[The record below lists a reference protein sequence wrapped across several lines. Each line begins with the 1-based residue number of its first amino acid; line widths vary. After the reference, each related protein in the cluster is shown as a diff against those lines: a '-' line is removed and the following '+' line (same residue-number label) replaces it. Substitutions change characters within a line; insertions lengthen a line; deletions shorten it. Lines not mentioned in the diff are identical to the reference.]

1 MRVLEQFLHNCAI
14 LWYLI
19 GLLERQQKEVHVK
32 TIMVG
37 TDGSDAA
44 TRAAKYALASAK
56 ARDAKLVI
64 ACVIDWSPYDM
75 LTPDE
80 IEKRSSA
87 KQNEIERAKSKI
99 ITPLLASLD
108 AEGVTIDTVI
118 RHGHP
123 TRTLEKLVHE
133 FEVEQVFVG
142 RHGQSRIE
150 RALFGSVAS
159 NLVQIASVPVTVVP

>member
-1 MRVLEQFLHNCAI
+1 
-14 LWYLI
+14 
-19 GLLERQQKEVHVK
+19 
-32 TIMVG
+32 MVG

-44 TRAAKYALASAK
+44 TRAAKYAVASAK
-56 ARDAKLVI
+56 ARQAKLVI
-64 ACVIDWSPYDM
+64 ACVIDWSPYDL

-80 IEKRSSA
+80 LEKRSAA
-87 KQNEIERAKSKI
+87 KQKEIDQAQAKI
-99 ITPLLASLD
+99 IAPLLASLES
-108 AEGVTIDTVI
+108 EGVTIDTVI

-123 TRTLEKLVHE
+123 TRTLEKLAHE
-133 FEVEQVFVG
+133 LGIEQIFVG

>member
-1 MRVLEQFLHNCAI
+1 M
-14 LWYLI
+14 
-19 GLLERQQKEVHVK
+19 K

-44 TRAAKYALASAK
+44 TRAAKYALASAQ

-80 IEKRSSA
+80 LEQRSNA
-87 KQNEIERAKSKI
+87 KQKEIERARVKI
-99 ITPLLASLD
+99 VAPLLASLE

-123 TRTLEKLVHE
+123 TRTLEKLTHE
-133 FEVEQVFVG
+133 FEIEQIFVG

-159 NLVQIASVPVTVVP
+159 NLVQIASIPVTVVP